1 MARRVTLQDIAE
13 HAGVGVATVDRVLNG
28 RARVKPATAQRV
40 LASAEAL
47 GHHARG
53 LMRRR
58 VEEMASPPRILGFIL
73 QKRGKWFYRNLARAI
88 QDAAADMHGAP
99 VRILVEFVES
109 LSPGDLVE
117 EIERMRTRADAMA
130 IVAVDH
136 PRIHAEIAGCRER
149 NIPVF
154 ALLSP
159 LNSPD
164 MAGFIGIDG
173 RRAGRTAGWAMSR
186 FSRLSGEVGILIG
199 SYRYVGQ
206 EDRETGFRGYMR
218 EFAPRVRLR
227 DSIVYLDDAAVA
239 YEAASELLRS
249 APDLAGLYHC
259 GGGVEG
265 AIRALAESGLERKP
279 FYICHENG
287 PAVLQGLV
295 EGEVDLAIVSPVREI
310 ATRTLQAMA
319 DHLAGAGTGNR
330 NIVLPFALLTPENIS
345 PVPS

>member
-53 LMRRR
+53 LMRQRI
-58 VEEMASPPRILGFIL
+58 EELLSPPRVLGFIL
-73 QKRGKWFYRNLARAI
+73 QKRGKWFYRNLARALE
-88 QDAAADMHGAP
+88 DAAANMRGTP
-99 VRILVEFVES
+99 IRILLEFVES
-109 LSPGDLVE
+109 LSPEDLAE
-117 EIERMRTRADAMA
+117 EVARMRARVDAMA

-136 PRIHAEIAGCRER
+136 PRIHAEAAACARA

-159 LNSPD
+159 LNSAD
-164 MAGFIGIDG
+164 LAGFIGIDG
-173 RRAGRTAGWAMSR
+173 RKAGRTAGWAMSR
-186 FSRLSGEVGILIG
+186 FSPLVGETGILIG

-218 EFAPRVRLR
+218 EFAPCVRLR

-239 YEAASELLRS
+239 YEATSELLRS
-249 APDLAGLYHC
+249 TPGLAGLYHC

-265 AIRALAESGLERKP
+265 AIRALTESKHEPKP

-287 PAVLQGLV
+287 PATIRGLM
-295 EGEVDLAIVSPVREI
+295 EGVVDLAIVSPVREI

-319 DHLAGAGTGNR
+319 DRLANGGTGNR
-330 NIVLPFALLTPENIS
+330 NIVLPFALLTPENI
-345 PVPS
+345 